1 MIATEK
7 IKKVNEVTP
16 IKNINENPPNFS
28 AKIHMQQEVPPSATA
43 LNYVYEL
50 HNPFELKKNNKEFA
64 TANLVFKFISNK
76 AGEFDSRKNSQPAKP
91 E

>member
-43 LNYVYEL
+43 LNYV
-50 HNPFELKKNNKEFA
+50 
-64 TANLVFKFISNK
+64 
-76 AGEFDSRKNSQPAKP
+76 
-91 E
+91 

>member
-16 IKNINENPPNFS
+16 IKNINENPPSFS
-28 AKIHMQQEVPPSATA
+28 AKSHLQQEVPPSATA
-43 LNYVYEL
+43 LNYAYEL
-50 HNPFELKKNNKEFA
+50 HNPFELKKNNKEL
-64 TANLVFKFISNK
+64 ANLVFKFISNK